1 MAGFKKTVADRRFL
15 APPACFFWSEPVAF
29 RRVTV
34 LSLTRRP
41 AGNRTTTGNLSATQE
56 CRDTNC
62 TTRTTKLAPPAC
74 CQSLPKLELFGCCC
88 RRLSQHGVGELLVP
102 LRHCW
107 RDAFFCVCVFTIG
120 RRDTQFCFGFLMRCL
135 FWAPPLR
142 PPKLRTRQLCGS
154 GCVCRPEF
162 SIIRLVFGLFCCVSC
177 LVVFSVSLHG
187 DGLKDCV
194 LVLHEHYF
202 CGPSSTRW
210 GNFLMP

>member
-1 MAGFKKTVADRRFL
+1 MF
-15 APPACFFWSEPVAF
+15 FFWSEPVAF

-34 LSLTRRP
+34 LSLTRGP

-62 TTRTTKLAPPAC
+62 TTRTTKLAQPAC

-120 RRDTQFCFGFLMRCL
+120 RRDAQFCFGFLMRCL
-135 FWAPPLR
+135 FWAPPFAPLNSER
-142 PPKLRTRQLCGS
+142 GNFAGRVVYVARSSASS
-154 GCVCRPEF
+154 GWFLVC
-162 SIIRLVFGLFCCVSC
+162 S
-177 LVVFSVSLHG
+177 VVF
-187 DGLKDCV
+187 
-194 LVLHEHYF
+194 LVW
-202 CGPSSTRW
+202 SS
-210 GNFLMP
+210 FLFLCMATA